1 MELTAWL
8 VCTAAM
14 LPVLF
19 WVAYLCFDDDPT
31 DAEMEL
37 LLRCR
42 GPSFARQ
49 QVPSPPPPSH
59 TVLPV
64 FSAFDFPTFQN
75 REPAP

>member
-1 MELTAWL
+1 MELTVWL

-31 DAEMEL
+31 DAEMEM
-37 LLRCR
+37 LLRSR
-42 GPSFARQ
+42 GPSFTRQ
-49 QVPSPPPPSH
+49 QVPSPPSR
-59 TVLPV
+59 TALPV